1 MLEHKKPIAPHGR
14 RNVVIAVVL
23 ILAVGVGFAI
33 YKMARKEP
41 GVKRIGIL
49 QLVSHPS
56 LDHIREGI
64 IREMRS
70 HQDEMGVEFTFDVQ
84 NAQGDMKVVKTISD
98 KFAAGNYDLLIPI
111 TTPAA
116 QAVANAE
123 KDAPVVFG
131 AVTDPVVAGVVKSIE
146 EPGGNVTGV
155 SDLWPIRK
163 QIELALKLV
172 PNAKTIGTIYNPG
185 EANSQTIIKL
195 IRQACAANGLKLKE
209 ATVAQGSEVLIAARS
224 MVGQVDLIFTAA
236 DSTVGAAYES
246 VVKVARE
253 NKIPIFAGDGDSVKR
268 GAIGTLGIDYA
279 NVGRLT
285 GQLAVKILKGASPSK
300 TPVVLVTDTKPIF
313 NLSAAN
319 TFGVRIPEE
328 LKRGAEFVDQSSD

>member
-1 MLEHKKPIAPHGR
+1 MPEHKNPIVPHSR
-14 RNVVIAVVL
+14 RNVLIAVVL

-33 YKMARKEP
+33 YKVARKEP

-70 HQDEMGVEFTFDVQ
+70 RQDEMGVEFTFDVQ
-84 NAQGDMKVVKTISD
+84 NAQGDMKVVKTIAD

-116 QAVANAE
+116 QAVANVE

-131 AVTDPVVAGVVKSIE
+131 AVTDPVGAGIVKSIG

-185 EANSQTIIKL
+185 EANSQTIIEL

-224 MVGQVDLIFTAA
+224 LIGQVDMIFTAA

-279 NVGRLT
+279 NVGLLT
-285 GQLAVKILKGASPSK
+285 GQLALKILKGASPSK
-300 TPVVLVTDTKPIF
+300 TPVVLVTNTKPIF
-313 NLSAAN
+313 NLSAAKI
-319 TFGVRIPEE
+319 FGVRIPEE
-328 LKRGAEFVDQSSD
+328 LKNGAEFVDESSE